1 MCCKQFITDII
12 VVAAEGLWH
21 FGSLFYHN
29 TQYSQR
35 GCFTNVL
42 WCDIPLNKTPQTG
55 PHHIWCIYTPC
66 PFFGPTSTHSSK
78 FWVDDF
84 TGHCLL
90 WPSSSKTFSGPTLG
104 LTTSLGLGRS
114 WLFSASSINFLT
126 RSSLKSLSLYL
137 ASHKDNNIQLF
148 STARSRGWKQFNG
161 PPFAGLTKG

>member
-42 WCDIPLNKTPQTG
+42 WCDIAQNKAPHTG
-55 PHHIWCIYTPC
+55 PHHIWCIYTLC
-66 PFFGPTSTHSSK
+66 PILAVRSH
-78 FWVDDF
+78 DF
-84 TGHCLL
+84 VGQCLL
-90 WPSSSKTFSGPTLG
+90 WRLLSSKTCLAPTLG
-104 LTTSLGLGRS
+104 LTANVGLGRS

-126 RSSLKSLSLYL
+126 RSYLKSLSLYL
-137 ASHKDNNIQLF
+137 APHKDNNIQLF
-148 STARSRGWKQFNG
+148 STVRSRGWR
-161 PPFAGLTKG
+161 TI